1 VGLIAAPFRP
11 RFPWFGPD
19 LQTLRNALVRAP
31 AGAAGERLEF
41 PVAGG
46 DTLVGALDRARAPCG
61 KPLAVLVHGL
71 TGCATSAYMLATSAA
86 LQAAGHDVLRLNLRG
101 AGPTRGTA
109 RASYHAG
116 RSEDLR
122 AVFAALP
129 GDLVAVGFSL
139 GANMLLKHLGEA
151 GADGR
156 IRAAATVSAPLDLAA
171 ASRRLHAPR
180 NRVYH
185 DYLLRRM
192 VAGSPYDEARAPGI
206 AAIRDFDDRIVA
218 RKSGFTGADDYYARC
233 SSGAFLPAIRTKTL
247 LVHAADD
254 PWIPGALYAEY
265 DWGANPLLTPCLTRG
280 GGHVGF
286 HEAGHAAAR
295 HDREIVAFFAAIS

>member
-1 VGLIAAPFRP
+1 MGLIAAPFRP

-19 LQTLRNALVRAP
+19 LQTLRNALMPPPNGPV
-31 AGAAGERLEF
+31 GERREF
-41 PVAGG
+41 PVEGG
-46 DTLVGALDRARAPCG
+46 DMLVGALDRSGLCG
-61 KPLAVLVHGL
+61 AAPLAVLVHGL

-86 LQAAGHDVLRLNLRG
+86 LRAAGYDVLRLNLRG
-101 AGPTRGTA
+101 AGPARATA
-109 RASYHAG
+109 RAAYHAG
-116 RSEDLR
+116 RSADLH

-129 GDLVAVGFSL
+129 DVCVAVGFSL
-139 GANMLLKHLGEA
+139 GANMLLKYLGEVGA
-151 GADGR
+151 GAR

-192 VAGSPYDEARAPGI
+192 VADSPHDEARAPGI
-206 AAIRDFDDRIVA
+206 ATIREFDDRVVA
-218 RKSGFTGADDYYARC
+218 RMNGFADADDYYARC

-254 PWIPGALYAEY
+254 PWIPGSLYAEY
-265 DWGANPLLTPCLTRG
+265 DWSTNPSLMPCLTRG

-286 HEAGHAAAR
+286 HEAGHATAR
-295 HDREIVAFFAAIS
+295 HDREIVAFFGAIS